1 MSSTVPSRL
10 SLSTLSL
17 AAALSAMGCAHA
29 PGPREV
35 ASAYAQALEENRLTD
50 AYALTNAPPE
60 ARPSFLE
67 HYADASVR
75 QARAV
80 EVRAAIP
87 QLQARAPALSLL
99 QAKEGWRIVEE
110 EPEDAPRAVLTR
122 FLDAVQASDWAT
134 AWSLLSDP
142 LRARYTPERLREDF
156 KREPLAAER
165 VRRARLALK
174 GPVRVTAA
182 EAEFRIGKD
191 RTVRLVREAGEY
203 RVAAI
208 E

>member
-1 MSSTVPSRL
+1 MSSTASFRL
-10 SLSTLSL
+10 SLPTLSL
-17 AAALSAMGCAHA
+17 ALALSSVGCAHA
-29 PGPREV
+29 PGPGEV
-35 ASAYAQALEENRLTD
+35 ASAYAKALEEDRLAD
-50 AYALTNAPPE
+50 AAALTNAPPE
-60 ARPSFLE
+60 ARASFLE
-67 HYADASVR
+67 HYADAPVR
-75 QARAV
+75 QARAA

-87 QLQARAPALSLL
+87 ELQARAPALSLL
-99 QAKEGWRIVEE
+99 QSREGWRIVEE
-110 EPEDAPRAVLTR
+110 APEDAPRAVLTH

-165 VRRARLALK
+165 VHRARLALK
-174 GPVRVTAA
+174 GPVRVTASQ
-182 EAEFRIGKD
+182 AEFPIGED

-203 RVAAI
+203 RVATI